1 MSTLISELRD
11 VGIRSWK
18 VRIYSKKGETVPR
31 KPEMKNAEAVK
42 SPPTTI
48 RSSGLFRIPHLN
60 IYEVEAAGLE
70 KKDNVHAVTNL
81 VKSG

>member
-1 MSTLISELRD
+1 
-11 VGIRSWK
+11 
-18 VRIYSKKGETVPR
+18 
-31 KPEMKNAEAVK
+31 MKNAEAVK

>member
-1 MSTLISELRD
+1 
-11 VGIRSWK
+11 
-18 VRIYSKKGETVPR
+18 
-31 KPEMKNAEAVK
+31 MKNAEAVK

-60 IYEVEAAGLE
+60 IYEVEAAVVE
-70 KKDNVHAVTNL
+70 KKDNLPAVTNL